1 MEIFIPTDVAIL
13 RKQMVIPG
21 RGLNSRDS
29 TYVSFIFYKFF
40 PEKICIIGPSLN
52 VFIWLSGL
60 RYTVYHIPQS
70 SEIVLNVMQKY
81 TGCLAVVQLTA
92 TALLQGTC

>member
-29 TYVSFIFYKFF
+29 TYVSLIFYKFF

-52 VFIWLSGL
+52 VF
-60 RYTVYHIPQS
+60 
-70 SEIVLNVMQKY
+70 K
-81 TGCLAVVQLTA
+81 
-92 TALLQGTC
+92 